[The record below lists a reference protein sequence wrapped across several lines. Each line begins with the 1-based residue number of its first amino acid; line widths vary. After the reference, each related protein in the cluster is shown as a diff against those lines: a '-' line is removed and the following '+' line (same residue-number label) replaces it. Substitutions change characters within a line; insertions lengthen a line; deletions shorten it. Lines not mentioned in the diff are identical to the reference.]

1 MDYEKEIAILRQEIE
16 ELKSRKPK
24 IINTTFYKIADQ
36 ECDEFF
42 ERVKQEN
49 QNYSGRL
56 LCKNAAKDAYCE
68 RHNLFGKD
76 RKTPSRYITSE
87 ESAKEFVALFKL
99 FLAIYQGYLKNGV
112 RFNAS

>member
-1 MDYEKEIAILRQEIE
+1 MDYEKEIAMLRQEIE

-42 ERVKQEN
+42 EQVKQEN

-56 LCKNAAKDAYCE
+56 LCNPQKNLSLYSNC
-68 RHNLFGKD
+68 F
-76 RKTPSRYITSE
+76 
-87 ESAKEFVALFKL
+87 
-99 FLAIYQGYLKNGV
+99 
-112 RFNAS
+112 

>member
-56 LCKNAAKDAYCE
+56 LCK
-68 RHNLFGKD
+68 
-76 RKTPSRYITSE
+76 KTPQRTLIVNGTIYLEKIE
-87 ESAKEFVALFKL
+87 KL
-99 FLAIYQGYLKNGV
+99 LPDTLLRKNP
-112 RFNAS
+112 

>member
-68 RHNLFGKD
+68 RHNFSFQIHYFGRI
-76 RKTPSRYITSE
+76 RKRICRFIQIVFSYLSRLL
-87 ESAKEFVALFKL
+87 KEWSK
-99 FLAIYQGYLKNGV
+99 I
-112 RFNAS
+112 